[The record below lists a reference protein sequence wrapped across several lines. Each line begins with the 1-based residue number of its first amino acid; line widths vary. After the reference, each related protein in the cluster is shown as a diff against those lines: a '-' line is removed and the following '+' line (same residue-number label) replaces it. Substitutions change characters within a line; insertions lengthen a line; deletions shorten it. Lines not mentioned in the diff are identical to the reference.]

1 MKKKKEKTYNLIN
14 SPGFMWDNAQI
25 GGVSL
30 FLKDYHLKAY
40 SSTAEKAVLDA
51 PMNLL
56 SASLPSLWIY
66 AEHTKQGDSPQAIIL
81 YCMLSEI
88 QENKWKCSYSA
99 TFHSSVPPEIMNQ
112 IFINV
117 KLCP

>member
-1 MKKKKEKTYNLIN
+1 
-14 SPGFMWDNAQI
+14 MWDNAQI

-56 SASLPSLWIY
+56 SASLMNLCWAHQAGWLPSGY
-66 AEHTKQGDSPQAIIL
+66 NIIL
-81 YCMLSEI
+81 HALRNTGE
-88 QENKWKCSYSA
+88 
-99 TFHSSVPPEIMNQ
+99 
-112 IFINV
+112 
-117 KLCP
+117 

>member
-1 MKKKKEKTYNLIN
+1 
-14 SPGFMWDNAQI
+14 MWDNTQI

-56 SASLPSLWIY
+56 SASLPS
-66 AEHTKQGDSPQAIIL
+66 
-81 YCMLSEI
+81 
-88 QENKWKCSYSA
+88 
-99 TFHSSVPPEIMNQ
+99 
-112 IFINV
+112 
-117 KLCP
+117 